1 MIVGRGGG
9 GVNAGVPLVRGGA
22 VRYPDGPPVPDGFR
36 GTALDKL
43 IEILLLVGAPLAW
56 GLLAAF
62 AFERFRRFRVRR
74 KERREGRQ
82 G

>member
-1 MIVGRGGG
+1 
-9 GVNAGVPLVRGGA
+9 
-22 VRYPDGPPVPDGFR
+22 
-36 GTALDKL
+36 LDKL